1 MQCGPRRPG
10 EQMKFLSPVVWS
22 EGMHLAQHHF
32 QTQSRYFE
40 ELTRFAVDSLFY
52 RTYGLVRG
60 ELDADALLNGTVS
73 VTHARGIMPDGLA
86 FHFPEDECPPPLEVA
101 DLFSPVHDSHLV
113 LLAIPPLRAGHANC
127 AANGAGSEAV
137 RFGAREESVPDE
149 LTGSDEKQV
158 SLARKN
164 FRLLLDH
171 QEMGDLVTM
180 PIARV
185 RRDGRGHFIYDPE
198 YVPPSLQIGASERLL
213 RLGERLAEML
223 EAKSEAVRREREAT
237 QRPLAEWAARE
248 VANFWLT
255 HAVNAAVAPLK
266 HMLATRAAHPER
278 MYVELARLAGALCT
292 FSLDA
297 HPRDLP
303 SYDHDDP
310 APCFEAL
317 DRHIR
322 RNLEVI
328 IPSNAVVVALTETDP
343 TFHTAAVPDD
353 RAFGRGAIWYLG
365 VRSTMGRGDIAGSVP
380 RLVKV
385 CSAEHIVRLV
395 KEGLPGLVLEHEP
408 SPPAELSPRIGSH
421 YFRIRTDGPCWTLM
435 AKTHNAGVYV
445 PGAIAEAELE
455 VIVVL
460 EG

>member
-1 MQCGPRRPG
+1 
-10 EQMKFLSPVVWS
+10 MKFLSPVVWS

-32 QTQSRYFE
+32 QTQNRYFE

-52 RTYGLVRG
+52 GTYGLVRC

-73 VTHARGIMPDGLA
+73 LGHARGIMPDGLA
-86 FHFPEDECPPPLEVA
+86 FEFPEDVAPEPLEIA

-127 AANGAGSEAV
+127 AADGQSGDGAV
-137 RFGAREESVPDE
+137 RFGSAPTNLPDE
-149 LTGSDEKQV
+149 LTGGDEKEV
-158 SLARKN
+158 ELARKN
-164 FRLLLDH
+164 FRLLLD
-171 QEMGDLVTM
+171 QEEHGDLVVM

-185 RRDGRGHFIYDPE
+185 RRDGRGHFVYDPE
-198 YVPPSLQIGASERLL
+198 YVPPCLQIGASDRLL
-213 RLGERLAEML
+213 RLGERLTEML
-223 EAKSEAVRREREAT
+223 EAKSEAMRREREAT

-255 HAVNAAVAPLK
+255 HSVNAAVSPLK

-310 APCFEAL
+310 APCFDAL

-328 IPSNAVVVALTETDP
+328 IPSNALVVALEETEAN
-343 TFHTAAVPDD
+343 FHTGTVADE
-353 RAFGRGAIWYLG
+353 RAFGGGALWYLG
-365 VRSTMGRGDIAGSVP
+365 VRSSSGRGEISAAVP

-385 CSAEHIVRLV
+385 CSAEHIMRLV
-395 KEGLPGLVLEHEP
+395 KEGLPGLTLEHEP
-408 SPPAELSPRIGSH
+408 SPPPELSPRIGSH

-435 AKTHNAGVYV
+435 VKTHNAGVYS
-445 PGAIAEAELE
+445 PAAIADAELE
-455 VIVVL
+455 LTIVL
-460 EG
+460 EEGRG